1 MYYKTETEFQHAPVI
16 IKNIADLPGG
26 LMVDDTEYVGDE
38 IREGSVMGKG
48 SDGLAHLIK
57 TVAMQDGAAN
67 DAVVYKT
74 LKNHEFKVGD
84 VMGLLTSEA
93 RPAYTIT
100 DIDTTSSD
108 DYDSI
113 TIETTLGVTLTAGD
127 VLVQCNAA
135 SSNAAVLKY
144 TPKGISTRTV
154 SLKMLNQPTGIMI
167 IGVVNSSTMPH
178 AYDATLKALIPDI
191 HFE

>member
-1 MYYKTETEFQHAPVI
+1 MYYKTETEFQYPPVI
-16 IKNIADLPGG
+16 IKNVADLPGG

-38 IREGSVMGKG
+38 IREGSIMGKG

-57 TVAMQDGAAN
+57 TVAMQDSAAD
-67 DAVVYKT
+67 DATVYKT

-84 VMGLLTSEA
+84 VIGLLTSSS

-100 DIDTTSSD
+100 AIDKSND

-113 TIETTLGVTLTAGD
+113 TIGTTLGVVLTAGD
-127 VLVQCNAA
+127 VLVQCNANSA
-135 SSNAAVLKY
+135 SAAVLKY

-154 SLKMLNQPTGIMI
+154 SLDMLNQPTGIMI
-167 IGVVNSSTMPH
+167 IGVVNGSTMPH
-178 AYDATLKALIPDI
+178 AYDATLEALIPDI

>member
-1 MYYKTETEFQHAPVI
+1 MYYKTETEFQYAPVI
-16 IKNIADLPGG
+16 LKNIADLPGG

-38 IREGSVMGKG
+38 IREGSIMGKG

-57 TVAMQDGAAN
+57 TVAMQDSATDSAT
-67 DAVVYKT
+67 ALKT

-84 VMGLLTSEA
+84 FIGKLTDA
-93 RPAYTIT
+93 TRAAYAIT
-100 DIDTTSSD
+100 DIDTSNA
-108 DYDSI
+108 DYDTI
-113 TIETTLGVTLTAGD
+113 TIGTTLGIAMTAGD
-127 VLVQCNAA
+127 VLVQCLAESA
-135 SSNAAVLKY
+135 DAAVLKY
-144 TPKGISTRTV
+144 TPKGISTRTA